1 MSPVLLSSVLGT
13 MTIKSSVG
21 NLRVYVSAQNSV
33 YVWANQ
39 ENHYRTS
46 KDEEINPDYTCNYQ
60 DKALDIF

>member
-1 MSPVLLSSVLGT
+1 M
-13 MTIKSSVG
+13 IKSSVG
-21 NLRVYVSAQNSV
+21 DLRIYASAQISV

-60 DKALDIF
+60 DKALDIC